1 MSERSAIEG
10 YDTGPSGPD
19 GATAPRAE
27 GAERRAATRAERTIE
42 RSERPAIEG
51 T

>member
-1 MSERSAIEG
+1 MSDRPATQG
-10 YDTGPSGPD
+10 KDTGPSGPD
-19 GATAPRAE
+19 GVTAPRAF
-27 GAERRAATRAERTIE
+27 GAKPSE